1 MHRAGDLLESPAMSG
16 AAGRV
21 RTCDACAFNAA
32 LYQAE
37 LQRQVW
43 SGVRDSN
50 SFGQLGRLEHN
61 PYANPAK
68 AGRPCGIRTQPGRL
82 ERAVTSPEV
91 QRSISIFHSEADFVP
106 LPRQEARGVPTW
118 RPGTAI
124 LCPAH
129 PWRIRFRRAC
139 SRRRRWLRYGADSR
153 LRTGDLHLGK
163 VSFCQLNYV
172 RKSGGSYPP
181 PEDHIPEL
189 LRSNRPAYR
198 SGHRPEWA
206 GFHLVGCPGN
216 DPGQPR
222 HRFYRPLRVLSGIP
236 PQVFSTARPQKQ
248 GARTAFANPGS
259 LVWNR
264 NLLITQD
271 DYMVILPDC
280 LLSLSQLYPKGRHG
294 KWMQAAYEFVSFS
307 APRME
312 TADAKRHGRPN
323 RPVRCC
329 DIASL

>member
-1 MHRAGDLLESPAMSG
+1 MKWLPVPRRRQRHAQSRGL
-16 AAGRV
+16 AAG
-21 RTCDACAFNAA
+21 CATSPSSVLVAA
-32 LYQAE
+32 ARHAWHASIVVPSAGLEPATPAPST
-37 LQRQVW
+37 QRSTKLSYNGKKW
-43 SGVRDSN
+43 SGRRESN
-50 SFGQLGRLEHN
+50 SPVPAWKARRTPLTTRVFVELLRGIEPRFADRKSAVLTARRQEH
-61 PYANPAK
+61 
-68 AGRPCGIRTQPGRL
+68 
-82 ERAVTSPEV
+82 
-91 QRSISIFHSEADFVP
+91 FHCEADFVP

-206 GFHLVGCPGN
+206 GCRGGLHQARGCSAAGPSL
-216 DPGQPR
+216 R
-222 HRFYRPLRVLSGIP
+222 RPPIQSPTRRIEMIW
-236 PQVFSTARPQKQ
+236 
-248 GARTAFANPGS
+248 GS
-259 LVWNR
+259 
-264 NLLITQD
+264 
-271 DYMVILPDC
+271 
-280 LLSLSQLYPKGRHG
+280 
-294 KWMQAAYEFVSFS
+294 
-307 APRME
+307 
-312 TADAKRHGRPN
+312 
-323 RPVRCC
+323 VRLTRR
-329 DIASL
+329 DH